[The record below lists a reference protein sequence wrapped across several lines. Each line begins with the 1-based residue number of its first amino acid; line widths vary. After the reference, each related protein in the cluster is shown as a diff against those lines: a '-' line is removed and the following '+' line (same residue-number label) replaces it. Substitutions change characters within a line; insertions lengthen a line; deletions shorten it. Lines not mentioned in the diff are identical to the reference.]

1 MDIDAFR
8 KWAHT
13 AVDWMADYLDTL
25 EDRRVTPDVEP
36 GELRAEFEATP
47 PLEGESFLDIFQD
60 FRETIVPG
68 MTHWN
73 HPGWFGYFPANNS
86 PPSILAEMLVATIG
100 AQCMSWETS
109 PAATE
114 LEETVMDWLAQML
127 ELPDGFTGVIQDTAS
142 TSSMVAL
149 LTAREEKTG
158 HEFGLKGAAAAN
170 ADRLVVYTSDQSHS
184 SIAKGAKLA
193 GFGLD
198 HVREIAS
205 NETFAMRSEELRS
218 AIERD
223 IADGLIPCC
232 VNATV
237 GTTSTTGIDD
247 LEAIGPICDEF
258 DVWLHVDAAYA
269 GSAAILPEL
278 RHILDGIEYAD
289 SFVFNPHKWLQTNFD
304 CSAYFV
310 RDVDA
315 LLHTFQASPEY
326 LKTRH
331 DEDVSNFRDWG
342 IQLGRRF
349 RALKLWFVIRSYG
362 VEGLRTLIRKHI
374 GLAQEL
380 RVWLEAEP
388 DVEIMAPSPFGL
400 VCFRFNPDTVAEP
413 DLNDFNEAILEE
425 VNADGR
431 VYLTRTKLDGRFTI
445 RFSIGAWLTEQEH
458 VERGWALIRE
468 TADAMLETN
477 SIANP

>member
-1 MDIDAFR
+1 MDIATFR
-8 KWAHT
+8 KWAHEL
-13 AVDWMADYLDTL
+13 VDWMADYLETL
-25 EDRRVTPDVEP
+25 EQRRVTPDVDP
-36 GELRAEFEATP
+36 GDLRAQFEDAP
-47 PLEGESFLDIFQD
+47 PLDGQPFADIFAD
-60 FRETIVPG
+60 FQEIIADG

-73 HPGWFGYFPANNS
+73 HPGWFAYFPANNS

-114 LEETVMDWLAQML
+114 LEETVMDWLGHML

-142 TSSMVAL
+142 TSSLVAL
-149 LTAREEKTG
+149 LTAREDKTD
-158 HEFGLKGAAAAN
+158 HRFGVEGAR
-170 ADRLVVYTSDQSHS
+170 ADKADSLVVYTSDQSHS

-198 HVREIAS
+198 RVRTIPSDDA
-205 NETFAMRSEELRS
+205 FAMRPDALRA
-218 AIERD
+218 AIEED
-223 IADGLIPCC
+223 VANGLTPCC

-237 GTTSTTGIDD
+237 GTTSSTGIDD
-247 LEAIGPICDEF
+247 LEAIGPICEEF

-278 RHILDGIEYAD
+278 RYILDGIEYAD

-315 LLHTFQASPEY
+315 LLHTFAASPAY
-326 LKTRH
+326 LRTRH
-331 DEDVSNFRDWG
+331 DADVRNFRDWG

-362 VEGLRTLIRKHI
+362 VEGLRALLRKHI
-374 GLAQEL
+374 ELTDEL
-380 RVWLEAEP
+380 RSWLEREP
-388 DVEIMAPSPFGL
+388 DVEVVAPSPFGL
-400 VCFRFNPDTVAEP
+400 VCFRYVPNQLDAESTDTFNQKLLDR
-413 DLNDFNEAILEE
+413 
-425 VNADGR
+425 VNRDGS
-431 VYLTRTKLDGRFTI
+431 VYLTRTRLDGRFVI
-445 RFSIGAWLTEQEH
+445 RFSIGAWLTEREH
-458 VERGWALIRE
+458 VERAWELIRTE
-468 TADAMLETN
+468 AAQLRN
-477 SIANP
+477 S

>member
-1 MDIDAFR
+1 MDIETFR
-8 KWAHT
+8 TWAHA
-13 AVDWMADYLDTL
+13 AVDWMADYLEQI
-25 EDRRVTPDVEP
+25 EDHRVTPEVEP
-36 GELRAEFEATP
+36 GTLRAQFEPGP
-47 PLEGESFLDIFQD
+47 PDAGDSFLEIFRD
-60 FRETIVPG
+60 FREIIVPG

-86 PPSILAEMLVATIG
+86 PPSILAEMLVAAIG

-114 LEETVMDWLAQML
+114 LEETVMNWLAQML
-127 ELPDGFTGVIQDTAS
+127 ELPAGFTGVIQDTAS
-142 TSSMVAL
+142 TSSLVAL
-149 LTAREEKTG
+149 LTAREEKTD
-158 HEFGLKGAAAAN
+158 HEFGLEGAAADR

-193 GFGLD
+193 GFGLNR
-198 HVREIAS
+198 VRDIAS
-205 NETFAMRSEELRS
+205 DETFAMRPDALREE
-218 AIERD
+218 IERD
-223 IADGLIPCC
+223 LDDGLVPCC

-247 LEAIGPICDEF
+247 LTAIGPICEAHDI
-258 DVWLHVDAAYA
+258 WLHVDAAYA
-269 GSAAILPEL
+269 GSAAILPEM

-315 LLHTFQASPEY
+315 LLHTFQANPEY

-331 DEDVSNFRDWG
+331 DGDVSNFRDWG

-362 VEGLRTLIRKHI
+362 VDGLQALLRKHI
-374 GLAQEL
+374 GLAAEL
-380 RVWLEAEP
+380 RTWLEAEP

-400 VCFRFNPDTVAEP
+400 VCFRFTPDPLTEDELDA
-413 DLNDFNEAILEE
+413 FNEALLER

-431 VYLTRTKLDGRFTI
+431 FYLTRTKLDGAFTI
-445 RFSIGAWLTEQEH
+445 RFSIGAWQTERDH
-458 VERGWALIRE
+458 VESAWMLIRD
-468 TADAMLETN
+468 TANAML
-477 SIANP
+477 AQD